1 MSPLHSRSAVKHSVN
16 SFHSVNSY
24 MYHATMQQVFTG
36 MTLRLHAEQ
45 PPLHVEYIPFPS
57 PAPPTHSVHI
67 MPPCCMQQ
75 VFTGIVD
82 TWRLDPRNHA
92 LPPFDKFITGIVDTC
107 PVPLACLADFHH
119 ASLYFQVIL

>member
-75 VFTGIVD
+75 VFTGM
-82 TWRLDPRNHA
+82 TLRLQSSPRCTLSTFHSLPHLPPHTLSAYQDPRFAMGIPLKA
-92 LPPFDKFITGIVDTC
+92 L
-107 PVPLACLADFHH
+107 
-119 ASLYFQVIL
+119 